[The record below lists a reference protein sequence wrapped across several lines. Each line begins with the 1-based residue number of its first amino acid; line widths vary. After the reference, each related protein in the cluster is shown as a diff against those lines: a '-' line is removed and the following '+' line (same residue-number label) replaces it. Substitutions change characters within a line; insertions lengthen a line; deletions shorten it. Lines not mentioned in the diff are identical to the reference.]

1 MFHCCSCP
9 FLYSDLSQASSFLMV
24 MYKSCYSICLAC
36 AHSREYWLSRTLF
49 SAFSS
54 SAIKLS
60 CRLPSTNARNE
71 RIRAS
76 KIPIMAR
83 MYAQRTE
90 QAPRVYLS
98 VFSPHI
104 RFTSSESQPSGK
116 IIQPSTRQAAEVSCI
131 QAQILYTVA
140 VLQKKKRVK
149 QTMQAMMSIIERP
162 MKKEAALKAPEGS
175 VEKSVKLPLQVSSR
189 EKPLPMQ

>member
-1 MFHCCSCP
+1 M
-9 FLYSDLSQASSFLMV
+9 
-24 MYKSCYSICLAC
+24 
-36 AHSREYWLSRTLF
+36 F

-60 CRLPSTNARNE
+60 CRFPSTNARND

-76 KIPIMAR
+76 NIPMIAR

-149 QTMQAMMSIIERP
+149 QTMQAMMSIMERP
-162 MKKEAALKAPEGS
+162 MKNEAALKAPEGS

>member
-1 MFHCCSCP
+1 MQQIRATGKRWERMESIIFCA
-9 FLYSDLSQASSFLMV
+9 YASR
-24 MYKSCYSICLAC
+24 LAFPE
-36 AHSREYWLSRTLF
+36 AILPLF

-54 SAIKLS
+54 SAIRLS

-76 KIPIMAR
+76 KIPIMAK

-116 IIQPSTRQAAEVSCI
+116 IRQPSTRQAAERERER
-131 QAQILYTVA
+131 
-140 VLQKKKRVK
+140 KKK
-149 QTMQAMMSIIERP
+149 
-162 MKKEAALKAPEGS
+162 KKKMELT
-175 VEKSVKLPLQVSSR
+175 
-189 EKPLPMQ
+189 